1 MKRRVYRTG
10 AGVGLLVACLVF
22 ALLLTANAV
31 NHWLVQTAA
40 GWPEGVRLAVA
51 ALGGYLIGSIPFGY
65 LIVGV
70 TSERDIRE
78 VGSGR
83 TGGTN
88 VLRSAGFGPAVFA
101 VIADLLKGAVAVVF
115 GALMLPGSYWP
126 LIVAG
131 WGAVLGHNAPVFL
144 AFRGGAGTM
153 TNIGVTTVLWMPSLL
168 FIMPIFLLAWWMIRI
183 ASLSSLIIA
192 AALALVFTGRAVLS
206 GGQWEF
212 VAYTIGSF
220 LIIAYAL
227 RPNIKRLINGTEP
240 RVPRVG
246 KSF

>member
-10 AGVGLLVACLVF
+10 AALGLAAACLVF
-22 ALLLTANAV
+22 LVFLTDNTV
-31 NHWLVQTAA
+31 NRWLVQTAGA
-40 GWPEGVRLAVA
+40 WPQGVRLAVA

-70 TSERDIRE
+70 ASERDIRE

-115 GALMLPGSYWP
+115 GAMMLPGSYWP
-126 LIVAG
+126 LVTAG

-153 TNIGVTTVLWMPSLL
+153 TNIGVSTVLWIPSLL
-168 FIMPIFLLAWWMIRI
+168 FAMPLFLLGWWLIRI
-183 ASLSSLIIA
+183 ASLSSLLIA
-192 AALALVFTGRAVLS
+192 AALAVVFAVRAAL
-206 GGQWEF
+206 GGGPWEF
-212 VAYTIGSF
+212 AAYAVGSF
-220 LIIAYAL
+220 FIIAYAL
-227 RPNIKRLINGTEP
+227 RPNIKRLIDGTEP